1 MQMIRAGLARAMLQA
16 TRNGRAENGVFRW
29 WWWWWPYLQ
38 GFRPRGAVGGTSDKH
53 CLRASQDTRSWGAA
67 PLTNRNTR
75 VQILVWDAES
85 TSHIIHELDR
95 RF

>member
-1 MQMIRAGLARAMLQA
+1 MAEQKMESFVVVVAVLAGVPPARGSGLEPVTSIRSPAGQ
-16 TRNGRAENGVFRW
+16 
-29 WWWWWPYLQ
+29 
-38 GFRPRGAVGGTSDKH
+38 PRYAV
-53 CLRASQDTRSWGAA
+53 LGAA

-95 RF
+95 LF